1 MTVTVAPVTGGALAD
16 VLPALARLRI
26 TVFRDFPYLY
36 DGDPAYEAAYLA
48 DFAAAAGAVIVVARD
63 GSEIVGAAT
72 AAPLA
77 TQDTAWRAPLA
88 AAGFDITRTF
98 YFGESVLRGEYRGR
112 GIGHAFFDHREA
124 QARTCGA
131 TAAAFCSVVRAA
143 DHPARPADHPPA
155 RQLLAR
161 PRLCAAGGRNRFVRL
176 EDDRRRRRAARTAIL
191 DAGVLTS
198 RLPREGGGDDLG
210 PIADRHPLHTAQKEK
225 GRMDR
230 STRPFAIR

>member
-143 DHPARPADHPPA
+143 DHPARPADH
-155 RQLLAR
+155 R
-161 PRLCAAGGRNRFVRL
+161 PLDSFWHGRGYAPL
-176 EDDRRRRRAARTAIL
+176 
-191 DAGVLTS
+191 AGVTAS
-198 RLPREGGGDDLG
+198 FDWKTIGGGEE
-210 PIADRHPLHTAQKEK
+210 RHELQYW
-225 GRMDR
+225 
-230 STRPFAIR
+230 TRAF